1 MQNSSAPVIYCK
13 SFSLLDEDESIW
25 SATDG
30 KDRTAFL
37 KTETSASI
45 DSRASLDTVDSGVP
59 TRNLDDSTEQFYN
72 A

>member
-1 MQNSSAPVIYCK
+1 MGHQFFTGKGV
-13 SFSLLDEDESIW
+13 SLVDEDEKDW

-30 KDRTAFL
+30 KDRTTFL

-59 TRNLDDSTEQFYN
+59 TRILDDSTEQFYN